1 MEGRSARLAGM
12 HSHWRQFARA
22 LRQFLYG
29 MTVYEMVRHVEGET
43 ALREQLFAVATLAG
57 ALGLPLPSHYY
68 GLRLLPY
75 ALPRLER
82 WRQALWREHDLT
94 ELCE

>member
-1 MEGRSARLAGM
+1 VGRLRQM
-12 HSHWRQFARA
+12 RIRWREVARA

-29 MTVYEMVRHVEGET
+29 LTVYEMVRGVESEV
-43 ALREQLFAVATLAG
+43 ALQEQLFAVATMAG
-57 ALGLPLPSHYY
+57 ALHLPLPSNYY

-82 WRQALWREHDLT
+82 WRRGVWHEHDLT